1 MGENQQN
8 VTSAFIPLPSSSFH
22 VVKPLHHTF
31 QYSLH
36 LFMEDILQVQS
47 STSPILDT
55 STSGYVDICFVEMF
69 TLECQEMDSKA
80 LNIDNCLP
88 SSRSSRPVA
97 FSLSQSPTKTDWIG
111 LLPLSNSVKVF
122 VKKRA

>member
-31 QYSLH
+31 QYPLH
-36 LFMEDILQVQS
+36 LFMEDILQIQS
-47 STSPILDT
+47 SILDT
-55 STSGYVDICFVEMF
+55 SMSGYVDICFVEMF
-69 TLECQEMDSKA
+69 PLECQEVDGKA
-80 LNIDNCLP
+80 LNIDNCGP

-97 FSLSQSPTKTDWIG
+97 YNLSQSSTKPDWIG
-111 LLPLSNSVKVF
+111 LLPLANSVKVF
-122 VKKRA
+122 VKKRS